1 MRKTWSTKY
10 GDAIREMVVQEYL
23 TTNLGY
29 RELGK
34 KYDIN
39 YATIAYWVK
48 VARRNAEKENEHGIS
63 NAEKS

>member
-29 RELGK
+29 RELGE

-48 VARRNAEKENEHGIS
+48 IARRNAEKAKQSKTGGEDES
-63 NAEKS
+63 